1 MQLMIVAGS
10 HAAQSQSA
18 RVAQFLKARA
28 IELELCQPDAV
39 QVQDLGRDPLP
50 FWDASQRGAPVPHE
64 AFLQQSTALILIS
77 PDWHGMA
84 TPAIKN
90 WFYHLPPGA
99 LEHKPVLLCGVSA
112 GDGGAYPVMDMRS
125 YSFKNFRPCYLPE
138 QLIIRKVR
146 EEFLDEAGEPAA
158 RSLTFE
164 RADYCLRLLDTYA
177 RGFEGIRRQLP
188 ERAAAFAFG
197 V

>member
-10 HAAQSQSA
+10 HAEQSQSA
-18 RVAQFLKARA
+18 RVAHFLKRRA
-28 IELELCQPDAV
+28 VELNLCNAADV
-39 QVQDLGRDPLP
+39 LVQDLGSEPLP
-50 FWDASQRGAPVPHE
+50 FWNSAQRGAPVPH
-64 AFLQQSTALILIS
+64 ADFLMSCTAVILIS

-90 WFYHLPPGA
+90 WFYHLPAQA

-112 GDGGAYPVMDMRS
+112 GDGGAYPVMDMRA

-138 QLIIRKVR
+138 QLIVRKVR
-146 EEFLDEAGEPAA
+146 EEFLEGEEGGV

-164 RADYCLRLLDTYA
+164 RADYCLRLLQAYA
-177 RGFEGIRRQLP
+177 SGFETIRGQLP
-188 ERAAAFAFG
+188 ERAAAFAYG

>member
-1 MQLMIVAGS
+1 MKLMIVAGS

-18 RVAQFLKARA
+18 RVAHFLKRRA
-28 IELELCQPDAV
+28 IELGLCQPDAGL
-39 QVQDLGRDPLP
+39 VQDLGSEPLP
-50 FWDASQRGAPVPHE
+50 FWDSSQRGVQIPHQ
-64 AFLQQSTALILIS
+64 AFLQDSTALILIS

-90 WFYHLPPGA
+90 WFYHLPSRA
-99 LEHKPVLLCGVSA
+99 LEHKPVLLCGVSS
-112 GDGGAYPVMDMRS
+112 GDGGTYPVMDMRA

-146 EEFLDEAGEPAA
+146 EECLEDEPRE
-158 RSLTFE
+158 RSLTLE
-164 RADYCLRLLDTYA
+164 RADYCLRLLEAYST
-177 RGFEGIRRQLP
+177 GFETIRRQLP
-188 ERAAAFAFG
+188 ERAAAFAYG

>member
-10 HAAQSQSA
+10 HAEQSQSA
-18 RVAQFLKARA
+18 RVANFLKRRA
-28 IELELCQPDAV
+28 VELDLCAAGDV
-39 QVQDLGRDPLP
+39 LVQDLGSEPLP
-50 FWDASQRGAPVPHE
+50 FWNSAQRDAAIPH
-64 AFLQQSTALILIS
+64 ADFLKSCTALILIS

-90 WFYHLPPGA
+90 WFYHLPAQA

-125 YSFKNFRPCYLPE
+125 YSFKNFRPCYLPD

-146 EEFLDEAGEPAA
+146 EEFPDNEGAE

-164 RADYCLRLLDTYA
+164 RADYCLRLLHTYA
-177 RGFEGIRRQLP
+177 QGFETIRRQLP
-188 ERAAAFAFG
+188 ERAEAFAFG

>member
-10 HAAQSQSA
+10 HAQQSQSA
-18 RVAQFLKARA
+18 RVAHFLKQRA
-28 IELELCQPDAV
+28 IELELCAPEEV
-39 QVQDLGRDPLP
+39 LVQDLGSDPLP
-50 FWDASQRGAPVPHE
+50 FWDSSLRGVPVPHAE
-64 AFLQQSTALILIS
+64 FLQQSTALILIS

-90 WFYHLPPGA
+90 WFYHLPAQA

-112 GDGGAYPVMDMRS
+112 GDGGAYPVMDMRA

-146 EEFLDEAGEPAA
+146 EEFLDPTSTPPECT
-158 RSLTFE
+158 LTFE
-164 RADYCLRLLDTYA
+164 RAEYCLRLLNSYA
-177 RGFEGIRRQLP
+177 QGFEHIRMQLP
-188 ERAAAFAFG
+188 ERPAAFAYG

>member
-10 HAAQSQSA
+10 HAEQSQSA
-18 RVAQFLKARA
+18 RVAHFLERRA
-28 IELELCQPDAV
+28 VELGLCAPEDA
-39 QVQDLGRDPLP
+39 QVQDLGSEPLP
-50 FWDASQRGAPVPHE
+50 FWNYAQKGAPIPHE
-64 AFLQQSTALILIS
+64 DFLKSCSALILIS

-90 WFYHLPPGA
+90 WFYHLPAQA

-112 GDGGAYPVMDMRS
+112 GDGGAYPVMDMRA
-125 YSFKNFRPCYLPE
+125 YSFKNFRPCYLPD

-146 EEFLDEAGEPAA
+146 EEFLDDGDL
-158 RSLTFE
+158 RSLTAE
-164 RADYCLRLLDTYA
+164 RADYCLRLLNAYA
-177 RGFEGIRRQLP
+177 QGFETIRRQLP
-188 ERAAAFAFG
+188 ERADAFAFG